1 MPDLQPIFYPDLIH
15 LPHPLPN
22 LTESLKRQRKVK
34 IVALGSSSV
43 AGAEGIV
50 PFPHRLEQA
59 LRTRFYGRMIDVIN
73 RGVGGQEAP
82 EELSRFEGDLIEEAP
97 CLAIW
102 QLGTNAVFHQVDYNY
117 DDVQDAIGVGLE
129 RLASLPMDVI
139 LMDLQFTQAIVD
151 SNTKSFF
158 EGHLGPG
165 GVRMGFADEIQQ
177 RIATVAA
184 NANVSVFQRWE
195 LMKRWRADGV
205 SLFDMDDQADAHLHT
220 SEWATK
226 WISLAFDNAIGVAV
240 GAVAG
245 ARRQS
250 YDV

>member
-1 MPDLQPIFYPDLIH
+1 MPDIQPTFYPELVGLPYR
-15 LPHPLPN
+15 LPH
-22 LTESLKRQRKVK
+22 LTESLRRHRKVK
-34 IVALGSSSV
+34 IVALGSSSA

-73 RGVGGQEAP
+73 RGIGGQEAP
-82 EELSRFEGDLIEEAP
+82 EELSRFESDLIAEAP
-97 CLAIW
+97 TLVIW
-102 QLGTNAVFHQVDYNY
+102 QLGTNAVYHQVDYNY
-117 DDVQDAIGVGLE
+117 DDVQDAIAVGLE
-129 RLASLPMDVI
+129 WLAPLPTDVI

-151 SNTKSFF
+151 INTKSFF
-158 EGHLGPG
+158 DGHIGPG
-165 GVRMGFADEIQQ
+165 GTRMGFADDIEQ
-177 RIATVAA
+177 RIAAVAGKA
-184 NANVSVFQRWE
+184 QVSVFQRWA

-205 SLFDMDDQADAHLHT
+205 SLYDMDDGSLLHT

-226 WISLAFDNAIGVAV
+226 WISLALDSAIGAAV
-240 GAVAG
+240 GAVPG